1 MLAVVNTLAAHQEMI
16 RVTERDD
23 RREQENALRKERA
36 EVAKRIKRYL
46 DDFESGDAASNS
58 VAVRIRELEARERAI
73 GDELAN
79 LRPVPRLPASVVE
92 DRLAEWRRLLRAS
105 VTQGRAVLQRI
116 IVGRIRFT
124 PRPAS
129 AYEEPGGYDF
139 EARTRFDKL
148 FAGVAAPQLSDGSD
162 LTGTDNITRAET
174 WDADYARLL
183 ERAQKRLENR
193 TVEWGSSP
201 PGFEPGFQP

>member
-1 MLAVVNTLAAHQEMI
+1 VLL
-16 RVTERDD
+16 
-23 RREQENALRKERA
+23 
-36 EVAKRIKRYL
+36 VAKR
-46 DDFESGDAASNS
+46 
-58 VAVRIRELEARERAI
+58 
-73 GDELAN
+73 
-79 LRPVPRLPASVVE
+79 
-92 DRLAEWRRLLRAS
+92 DRLGRDVLNVAMIERLLERKCARVVS
-105 VTQGRAVLQRI
+105 AAGEGTEDDGPTSILMRQI

-139 EARTRFDKL
+139 QAQTRFDKL

-162 LTGTDNITRAET
+162 LTGTDNISRAET

-193 TVEWGSSP
+193 KVEWGSSP
-201 PGFEPGFQP
+201 RGPGRLYTLRGVTRAA